1 MNCNA
6 FYAFYTYRTL
16 NRLNQNLTGGEARVD
31 DLAPAGGEI
40 LKTS

>member
-6 FYAFYTYRTL
+6 FYAFNACHNTDK
-16 NRLNQNLTGGEARVD
+16 LNQNLTWEEARVHGLTQARD
-31 DLAPAGGEI
+31 EF

>member
-16 NRLNQNLTGGEARVD
+16 NRLNQNLTWGEARIHVQ
-31 DLAPAGGEI
+31 APEDSEF